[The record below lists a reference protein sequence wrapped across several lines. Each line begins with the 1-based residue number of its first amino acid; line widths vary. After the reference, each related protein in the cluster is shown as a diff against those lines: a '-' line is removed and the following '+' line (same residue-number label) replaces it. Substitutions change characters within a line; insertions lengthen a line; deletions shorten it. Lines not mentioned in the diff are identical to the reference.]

1 MKTFILSVLMLMII
15 ATSYGQLSVRTENAS
30 NIYSYHSALTTGD
43 TIVTV
48 GTTTYGTP
56 AFIIRGLYLVGIQF
70 GKPVAS
76 DTTIILNGLG
86 TVLYVV
92 QTSDVKPYFIPL
104 GCRIDTSLIFIQKK
118 ASFTTLIYRVS
129 N

>member
-1 MKTFILSVLMLMII
+1 MLMVV
-15 ATSYGQLSVRTENAS
+15 AVSYGQLAVRTEDAS
-30 NIYSYHSALTTGD
+30 NIYEYHSALTTGD
-43 TIVTV
+43 TMVIV
-48 GTTTYGTP
+48 GTTTYKN
-56 AFIIRGLYLVGIQF
+56 AIVRGLYLVGVQF

-104 GCRIDTSLIFIQKK
+104 GCRADTSLIFIQKK